1 MRTTKKEITAPIR
14 NYILNH
20 INPTDYNVEAETDKE
35 KLEFLVSTYIA
46 EYPAKYH
53 LKHSG
58 SYQKMFIDYI
68 QGLPTCFNV
77 DFRYYEIVNV
87 MESWGLPQPE
97 DKTGHESAELF
108 YRLIYREVNA
118 LLRKHGMDQ
127 I

>member
-1 MRTTKKEITAPIR
+1 MRTTKKEVTQPIR

-35 KLEFLVSTYIA
+35 KLDFLVSTYRA

-58 SYQKMFIDYI
+58 SYQQMFIDYM

-97 DKTGHESAELF
+97 DKDDYESAMLF

-118 LLRKHGMDQ
+118 LLRKHNLDR